1 MTLFKTTLWTG
12 FSTFIKVIS
21 TYLLWKIIAVYT
33 GPTGMAVLE
42 QFQNFIQ
49 ICRSLSCSL
58 SQGIIKYVSEYKD
71 NEEKKAK
78 ILSSALGFYFI
89 ISIIVT
95 FLLILFSKFISEK
108 VFSSFAYQK
117 TIIIL
122 AISITLYSLNN
133 LLLSILNGELEIKKY
148 VSCNV
153 ANTILSFIIT
163 GYLVIYHGI
172 QGGVI
177 GLSLNQSI
185 ALALTIYLVIKS
197 KWFNFHFY
205 LNGIDKESIKKLFK
219 YAIVSFV
226 PILMVPISLM
236 ISRQWIAHELSWQ
249 EAGYW
254 QGIMKL
260 SDGYLILMDL
270 MISVYLIPKLSSIR
284 LLSEFKAEVI
294 NCYRLIIPCVFLGLS
309 FIFLFKKQIV
319 TILFTKEFYP
329 MLILFKYQM
338 MGDMARVGTWLLANI
353 MAAKAMIKILVVSEI
368 TFNLSY
374 IFLTMIFVHYYGLIG
389 TSIAFAIN
397 SLIYFSSMIFFTV
410 RCVRNGSFQ
419 LINV

>member
-1 MTLFKTTLWTG
+1 
-12 FSTFIKVIS
+12 
-21 TYLLWKIIAVYT
+21 
-33 GPTGMAVLE
+33 
-42 QFQNFIQ
+42 
-49 ICRSLSCSL
+49 
-58 SQGIIKYVSEYKD
+58 
-71 NEEKKAK
+71 
-78 ILSSALGFYFI
+78 
-89 ISIIVT
+89 
-95 FLLILFSKFISEK
+95 
-108 VFSSFAYQK
+108 
-117 TIIIL
+117 
-122 AISITLYSLNN
+122 
-133 LLLSILNGELEIKKY
+133 
-148 VSCNV
+148 
-153 ANTILSFIIT
+153 
-163 GYLVIYHGI
+163 
-172 QGGVI
+172 
-177 GLSLNQSI
+177 
-185 ALALTIYLVIKS
+185 
-197 KWFNFHFY
+197 
-205 LNGIDKESIKKLFK
+205 
-219 YAIVSFV
+219 
-226 PILMVPISLM
+226 
-236 ISRQWIAHELSWQ
+236 
-249 EAGYW
+249 
-254 QGIMKL
+254 
-260 SDGYLILMDL
+260 MDL